1 MSKHNLKSIMSFAAS
16 TSLILAGAISCTRGY
31 TTSNMV
37 ITLGALAYSMLWIVV
52 NREGLG

>member
-1 MSKHNLKSIMSFAAS
+1 MSKHNIRSILSFGAS